1 MYENKRSFYKPV
13 TEGDIVEV
21 NIESVGTKGDGIGKI
36 KGFVIIV
43 PNANEGETVKVKI
56 IRVLNKM
63 AFAELYDGDEPAKV
77 FEEDETSEEE

>member
-21 NIESVGTKGDGIGKI
+21 NVESVGTKGDGIGKI

-77 FEEDETSEEE
+77 FEDDEEESQE